1 MHPLRPGRR
10 IKSQGGY
17 FSYQIIG
24 ACCRLYDREDLPWPS
39 CSLQWRG
46 KQPSW
51 NRIGKRLIADIAA
64 SKCPSYYAE
73 CTDMQGHSW
82 EQVLTFYDQRLHRE
96 AQKWWYS
103 KVPANMSYPELNCDW
118 TLG

>member
-1 MHPLRPGRR
+1 MHPLQPGKRV
-10 IKSQGGY
+10 KSQGGHY
-17 FSYQIIG
+17 NYKILG
-24 ACCRLYDREDLPWPS
+24 ACCRLYDREELPWPC
-39 CSLQWRG
+39 CSLIWKG

-64 SKCPSYYAE
+64 SKCPSYYCE
-73 CTDMQGHSW
+73 CTDTQGFTW
-82 EQVLTFYDQRLHRE
+82 TQVLTFYDQKLYKE

-103 KVPANMSYPELNCDW
+103 KVPSHMSYPELTCDW